1 METSQDSVE
10 SQLHTRFSSLESQVE
25 TLEKQQSKPPEKLVI
40 NDDAQAEKRIIAKA
54 GESEYDATLWDKK
67 FEEDVKS
74 GRFFGITNIS
84 VVGFKKGHFEEFWAF
99 YEKLPKDIQGL
110 ADNNFALLKEN
121 PEHSSLYLKAVGRY
135 WSIRIGEKNRALGV
149 EVGDKGLLWCWI
161 GSHAEY
167 DSWSKSLPFALS
179 FHP

>member
-1 METSQDSVE
+1 METNQDSI
-10 SQLHTRFSSLESQVE
+10 ESQVE
-25 TLEKQQSKPPEKLVI
+25 TLEKQKSKSPEKFVI
-40 NDDAQAEKRIIAKA
+40 NDDAQAEKRITVKA
-54 GESEYDATLWDKK
+54 GESVCDATLWDKK

-74 GRFFGITNIS
+74 GRFFVLTNKP
-84 VVGFKKGHFEEFWAF
+84 VVDFKKGHFEEFWAF

-110 ADNNFALLKEN
+110 ADKNFALLKEN

-149 EVGDKGLLWCWI
+149 EVGDEELLWFWI

-167 DSWSKSLPFALS
+167 DSWSKSVPFALS
-179 FHP
+179 FHS